1 MKKLS
6 IVILSLLITALIIQG
21 AILQKNVTAVT
32 QTKVKVEPANNIFYT
47 NTTTVGTTFKISII
61 AENIPNQEG
70 GMAGW
75 ELILSWTP
83 GLINCTAQQLNYAY
97 WPSNSGPLV
106 ASPID
111 NVLGTYHQAL
121 SSRTPSNP
129 VTGTYW
135 LVNITFKITRAPPE
149 GGSLSTNMTL
159 QPAPGLAYLLID
171 IYGNEIH
178 HEFINGFYKYISPR
192 PPLPEITLKVTPPA
206 IFNPALVPCTT
217 FDINVTIINALYLH
231 SFSLKLSYNGTTI
244 ECTSVQ
250 EGDLLKKFGATT
262 MSYQINNT
270 AEYTFV
276 SINLNDPMAT
286 ANGNGTLVT
295 LSFHVLNIGDSE
307 LHLYETQLYD
317 AEGNSLSHKTSDG
330 YFNNVLMPRLFV
342 YPPVIVDPTMKPGS
356 TFEININVANV
367 SDLYDFEFKLTYDTK
382 VLNVLGILVYPF
394 NNAVSYDLQFTLNDT
409 SGKIWVRMQYYPPAE
424 PLTTVDSVTL
434 VKVFFQV
441 QSYGATPLHLEG
453 TELSDHYGSLITH
466 ITGDGYVSVLRRDV
480 AIIDV
485 VPQFTEVYKGWK
497 VNITA
502 VAKNLGDIPETFN
515 VTAFFGGN
523 EIGTQQVTSLA
534 PNDTILLL
542 FNFNTLQPWIIPCHN
557 YTLSAEA
564 SIVPYEI
571 NVTNNVLTDGQ
582 IHVKMMGDVN
592 GDGYVNIKDAA
603 LVGAAFG
610 SKAGDPSPPWD
621 PKCDLNQ
628 DGYINIKDVVLLG
641 INFGGS
647 CP

>member
-6 IVILSLLITALIIQG
+6 IVILSLLIASSIIQG
-21 AILQKNVTAVT
+21 AILQKNMAAAIQT
-32 QTKVKVEPANNIFYT
+32 QVKVEPANNIFYT
-47 NTTTVGTTFKISII
+47 NTTTVGTTFNISII

-83 GLINCTAQQLNYAY
+83 GLINCTTQQLNYAY
-97 WPSNSGPLV
+97 WPTHLGPLV
-106 ASPID
+106 TTPID
-111 NVLGTYHQAL
+111 NDMGTYHQAL
-121 SSRTPSNP
+121 GLQAPSLP

-135 LVNITFKITRAPPE
+135 LVNVTFKITKAPPE
-149 GGSLSTNMTL
+149 GGSLSTNLTL
-159 QPAPGLAYLLID
+159 QPAPGLTYLLMDKI
-171 IYGNEIH
+171 GNEISH
-178 HEFINGFYKYISPR
+178 GFINGFYNYISPR
-192 PPLPEITLKVTPPA
+192 PPLSEITIKVTPPA
-206 IFNPALVPCTT
+206 IFDPALVPSTT
-217 FDINVTIINALYLH
+217 FDVNVTIINAVYLH
-231 SFSLKLSYNGTTI
+231 SFSLKLSYNSTTI
-244 ECTSVQ
+244 ECMSVQ

-262 MSYQINNT
+262 MSYQINNS
-270 AEYTFV
+270 AQYTFV
-276 SINLNDPMAT
+276 SINLNGPTAV
-286 ANGNGTLVT
+286 ANGNGTLAT
-295 LSFHVLNIGDSE
+295 FSFHVLNIGDSA

-317 AEGNSLSHKTSDG
+317 AEGNPLSHKTSDG
-330 YFNNVLMPRLFV
+330 YFNNALMPILFA
-342 YPPVIVDPTMKPGS
+342 YPPVIVDPSMKPG
-356 TFEININVANV
+356 TAFEININVANI

-394 NNAVSYDLQFTLNDT
+394 DNAVSYDLQFTLNDT
-409 SGKIWVRMQYYPPAE
+409 AGEIWVRMQYYPPAE
-424 PLTTVDSVTL
+424 PLTTVDPVTL
-434 VKVFFQV
+434 VKLFFQV
-441 QSYGATPLHLEG
+441 QSYGATPLHFEE
-453 TELSDHYGSLITH
+453 TELSDSYGSLITH

-485 VPQFTEVYKGWK
+485 VPQKTEIYKGWK

-502 VAKNLGDIPETFN
+502 VATNLGDIPETFN
-515 VTAFFGGN
+515 VTVFFGGH

-534 PNDTILLL
+534 PNDTISLL
-542 FNFNTLQPWIIPCHN
+542 FNFDSLQSWIIPCHN
-557 YTLSAEA
+557 YTLRAEA

-582 IHVKMMGDVN
+582 VHVKMMGDVN

-610 SKAGDPSPPWD
+610 SKAGDPNWD
-621 PKCDLNQ
+621 PRCDLNQ